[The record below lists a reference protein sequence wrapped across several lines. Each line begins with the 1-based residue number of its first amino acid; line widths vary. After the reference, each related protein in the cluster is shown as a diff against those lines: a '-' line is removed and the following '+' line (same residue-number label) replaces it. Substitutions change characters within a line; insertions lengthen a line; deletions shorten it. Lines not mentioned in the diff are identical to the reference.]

1 MLLEVALSEIM
12 VKVPPKIYW
21 KYVIMSRKGGPL
33 LYVQKETALYDL
45 LCSAVLFYGKL
56 VKYLEA
62 FGFQI
67 NP

>member
-1 MLLEVALSEIM
+1 M
-12 VKVPPKIYW
+12 VKVAPKIYW

-33 LYVQKETALYDL
+33 LYVQIQMVLYDL
-45 LCSAVLFYGKL
+45 LCSTVLFYGKL

-62 FGFQI
+62 YGFQI